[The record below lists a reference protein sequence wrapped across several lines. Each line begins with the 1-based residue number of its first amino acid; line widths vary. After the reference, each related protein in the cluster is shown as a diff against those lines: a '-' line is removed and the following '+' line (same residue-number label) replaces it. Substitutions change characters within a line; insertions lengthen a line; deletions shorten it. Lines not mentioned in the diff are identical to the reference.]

1 MLYECWTGENPHRR
15 ATPAATARAIGDRV
29 RALRRV
35 RPDLPRELTETID
48 ACLQPRPAR
57 RPALEELGES
67 IEDSLE
73 LLADAPSG
81 YGHPHA
87 ARLAVAA
94 TAVVLGVWL
103 AAGHGVGLP

>member
-1 MLYECWTGENPHRR
+1 
-15 ATPAATARAIGDRV
+15 
-29 RALRRV
+29 V
-35 RPDLPRELTETID
+35 RPDLPRELTETVD
-48 ACLQPRPAR
+48 ACLQARRAR
-57 RPALEELGES
+57 RPSLEELGES
-67 IEDSLE
+67 IEGSLE

-94 TAVVLGVWL
+94 SAVVLGVWL